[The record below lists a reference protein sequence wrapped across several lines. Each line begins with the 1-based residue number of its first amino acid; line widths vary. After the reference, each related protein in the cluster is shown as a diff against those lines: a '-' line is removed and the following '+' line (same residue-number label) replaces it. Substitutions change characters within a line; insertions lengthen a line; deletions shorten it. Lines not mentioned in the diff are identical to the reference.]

1 MAQINYTPRN
11 FVAWDITMAC
21 YYDVTFISYLQKLTS
36 FALSMLDD
44 ENIG

>member
-21 YYDVTFISYLQKLTS
+21 YHDATFISYLQNLMS

>member
-1 MAQINYTPRN
+1 MAQINYPPRN

-21 YYDVTFISYLQKLTS
+21 YYVTFISYLQKLTS